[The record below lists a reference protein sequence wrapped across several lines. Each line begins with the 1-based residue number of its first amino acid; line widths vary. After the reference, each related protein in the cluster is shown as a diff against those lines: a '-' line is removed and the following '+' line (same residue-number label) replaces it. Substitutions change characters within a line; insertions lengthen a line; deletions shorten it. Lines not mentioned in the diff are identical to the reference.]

1 MSFTV
6 IFKVWT
12 SIFGILLSTSQGCTL
27 LKTSFPTRERM
38 LTTHSHP
45 IILLMHPIFG
55 YMISDVLLHLS
66 SLHFPNQPAV
76 LFLGPDLRQLSW
88 NH

>member
-1 MSFTV
+1 MSFIV
-6 IFKVWT
+6 IFKAWAGN
-12 SIFGILLSTSQGCTL
+12 FGICSDRWSGTL
-27 LKTSFPTRERM
+27 LKPSFPTRERM

-45 IILLMHPIFG
+45 IILLVHPIFG
-55 YMISDVLLHLS
+55 YMISNVLLHLS

-76 LFLGPDLRQLSW
+76 LFLGPDLRQWSW